1 MSHSASRT
9 HPTAGYTETTETFDS
24 LQARIPERIIEKAVK
39 GMLPKNSYGRELF
52 RHLKVYKG
60 PDHPHES
67 QQPAPL
73 TFTGLTVEP
82 DSQILVFEDPD
93 GAPALI

>member
-1 MSHSASRT
+1 MAHLAKPVTPSR
-9 HPTAGYTETTETFDS
+9 S
-24 LQARIPERIIEKAVK
+24 IPERIVEKAVK

-60 PDHPHES
+60 AEHPHES

-82 DSQILVFEDPD
+82 DSRILVFEDPD

>member
-1 MSHSASRT
+1 MSAFVAT
-9 HPTAGYTETTETFDS
+9 C
-24 LQARIPERIIEKAVK
+24 QAVIWWAAAPSVVPA
-39 GMLPKNSYGRELF
+39 
-52 RHLKVYKG
+52 
-60 PDHPHES
+60 
-67 QQPAPL
+67 PAPL